1 MGWLLRAFGSGL
13 LKWVGFQVA
22 TLAGPLV
29 IGIVTTTLGRADG
42 SVTWMWA
49 ACAGA
54 LAFGGSAAG
63 AYYLIGIAE
72 KFRVKGRLS
81 FSAPR
86 ITHDIQSGD
95 IALGFDVK
103 NLADVSLE
111 YEVKEIRTQLDD
123 LFPPNRAYTK
133 KIFEIPPG
141 GYGWFSDYSI
151 QGSRPGGDA
160 RIVRGTIQVELLY
173 GRPGARKHKLAGKW
187 IVHLQYGSEP
197 NIETIAWE
205 VAD

>member
-13 LKWVGFQVA
+13 LKWVGFQIA
-22 TLAGPLV
+22 TLFGPLL
-29 IGIVTTTLGRADG
+29 IGIVTATLGRFDG
-42 SVTWMWA
+42 SATWMWA

-81 FSAPR
+81 FAAPR
-86 ITHDIQSGD
+86 VSHDIRSGD
-95 IALGFDVK
+95 IALGFNVQ

-111 YEVKEIRTQLDD
+111 FEVKEMRTQLGE
-123 LFPPNRAYTK
+123 LFPPSKAFVKTIY
-133 KIFEIPPG
+133 EIPPG

-151 QGSRPGGDA
+151 QGSKPGGDVK
-160 RIVRGTIQVELLY
+160 IERGTIQVNLLY
-173 GRPGARKHKLAGKW
+173 GRPGARKHKLEGKW
-187 IVHLQYGSEP
+187 VVHLQYGSGST
-197 NIETIAWE
+197 IETTAWE
-205 VAD
+205 IAE